1 MAISTSRFNIR
12 FSATGTNHLNNVR
25 STLRGIGQQSYITSN
40 AVMRNMGNMERRTLS
55 SLMGINSGIL
65 RVNNNFRRFG
75 LAFGAGGA
83 LALAIGSMNLLNKAF
98 IQTNSQ
104 MQSSII
110 MIEEMIG
117 GKQSAMSYVN
127 TMKDLSANFG
137 ADLNETMTSARGIM
151 QVMKQ
156 IQTPQPKH
164 LDKMMKMIMAVS
176 AMDLENRGLSY
187 TAFSFKEA
195 LQGQGTVDFRSLRN
209 RLEINLGKATERA
222 ISNAVKKGDL
232 DKALDLFDQGL
243 KRIGIDSERLLNRLT
258 KEGFLQ
264 NISRLNSYVTRGFQ
278 IMGEGIFKS
287 MTLPLYKFNTF
298 LANNFKDGS
307 RGMQILKSASN
318 FIVDTFGGIFRS
330 LDAIGSEFYTNR
342 EGLLNNLS
350 KLLKSFLNFGNS
362 MRNNIGAFR
371 DGILGITGLSTGE
384 KVSKFITGLGTMAGF
399 VDRIR
404 NGFDRLREPI
414 GAVGTA
420 IGNLAVQI
428 GNILSTTSGTGLIS
442 MLLYGVAGAT
452 QAVADIGSVV
462 AYLRQATTLQT
473 NPQGSMST
481 GDYVREG
488 VNTLGSMAMI
498 AGTIA
503 MLRGGRGGRTSSNN
517 ALSRETINNPSIWAR
532 SRTQGE
538 TGFNTAYENEARL
551 NRRIEIAR
559 ESNRNID
566 TRRAI
571 NSTTMGNYNAFTAQA
586 NTHRTNVNSANSY
599 LSMSNSTIKNLESKL
614 SFERAKLGEFEN
626 ELQKK
631 KNLSSKAGVKNT
643 DKQKR
648 IDENIIA
655 QKMKIKEYE
664 SKIANEKY
672 TALGYESQLKYE
684 TQKMNESSKIASRY
698 SNFRDPSLYRN
709 VNVPNSPSF
718 FQRAGSYFKAGFDEA
733 GGFSNVIGTG
743 ANGLMI
749 AQSAQQM
756 GIFSRIG
763 AFFSNGYQNINRFF
777 GATLN
782 ASNELVSAR
791 TTLGSFVVALGVGVG
806 AFNALK
812 FNLENLFPSVFN
824 PQRQENRANF
834 EAQWQKD
841 NVELMNAKKIQSF
854 FVGRGFQ
861 PQKIASIFGG
871 GWGGTNLAMGTA
883 PTLNQ
888 FSAMYN
894 NMPQSQKTQWSA
906 FARQAKN
913 WDDKTLERFG
923 GNAKE
928 IIRNWDAVI
937 QGSLTISG
945 FSAEGKRELQR
956 LMQETMI
963 KTAKASQVQGY
974 IGDATVLD
982 ETEKI
987 GIINN
992 ASNANINTQTNQRI
1006 TQ

>member
-12 FSATGTNHLNNVR
+12 FSATGTNHLNTVR

-243 KRIGIDSERLLNRLT
+243 KRVGIDSERLLNRLT

-342 EGLLNNLS
+342 EGLLSNLS

-462 AYLRQATTLQT
+462 AYLKQATTLQT

-498 AGTIA
+498 ASAIA
-503 MLRGGRGGRTSSNN
+503 MFRGVRSNSGSQNRVSSSTNVTSRDIANRVINRNNANLESIRNNRIALNESGVASIQNQLNVNQINRQERRNLSSNIRQDLYLQDRNNSQLSILRNEKNEAIFSRDAGEQWIKIQREKIASGENVLKKSIIEKAIAEEEVRISKLNKQISENKEQEKKILSNRNKIEERINSNKIKYEQAKISNIPN
-517 ALSRETINNPSIWAR
+517 AFSFNSNEVYNSSASIFQRVKGSLKAGWQEAGGINGVAGTAGNVANLALAGHAIYPTLVRFGAMAR
-532 SRTQGE
+532 TPIESLTRLAGVTRNVE
-538 TGFNTAYENEARL
+538 TGF
-551 NRRIEIAR
+551 I
-559 ESNRNID
+559 
-566 TRRAI
+566 
-571 NSTTMGNYNAFTAQA
+571 
-586 NTHRTNVNSANSY
+586 
-599 LSMSNSTIKNLESKL
+599 TI
-614 SFERAKLGEFEN
+614 R
-626 ELQKK
+626 
-631 KNLSSKAGVKNT
+631 
-643 DKQKR
+643 
-648 IDENIIA
+648 
-655 QKMKIKEYE
+655 
-664 SKIANEKY
+664 
-672 TALGYESQLKYE
+672 
-684 TQKMNESSKIASRY
+684 
-698 SNFRDPSLYRN
+698 
-709 VNVPNSPSF
+709 SPL
-718 FQRAGSYFKAGFDEA
+718 
-733 GGFSNVIGTG
+733 I
-743 ANGLMI
+743 
-749 AQSAQQM
+749 
-756 GIFSRIG
+756 
-763 AFFSNGYQNINRFF
+763 
-777 GATLN
+777 
-782 ASNELVSAR
+782 
-791 TTLGSFVVALGVGVG
+791 TLGAVALATVG
-806 AFNALK
+806 AFYALK
-812 FNLENLFPSVFN
+812 FSLENLFPNTFN
-824 PQRQENRANF
+824 PQRKEKRADF

-841 NVELMNAKKIQSF
+841 NVENMSNKKIQFF

-861 PQKIASIFGG
+861 PRKIASIFSG

-974 IGDATVLD
+974 ISDATVLD
-982 ETEKI
+982 ESEKI
-987 GIINN
+987 QIINN
-992 ASNANINTQTNQRI
+992 ASNTNINTQTNQRI